1 MKTVLRFIAMSDLHF
16 KVDEGE
22 EPARFQAGMKMAYDY
37 AAAQDYKK
45 IDALYIVGDF
55 ANRGSE
61 GEMRLVKQYIDE
73 NVHPETD
80 VTLMLASHEFF
91 SPDKEEGALCRL
103 REIFRQEPD
112 LHKVFGGFHFISVS
126 TERGCRIFDEKKA
139 WIREQLK
146 IAAADGAKK
155 PIFFFQHPHLT
166 DTVYGSIGWG
176 EDDIIPIL
184 MDYPQI
190 VDFSGHSHAPVNDP
204 RSIHQKYF
212 TSLGCGSL
220 SYFELDEFDYLYGT
234 VPPDKNLCAQFL
246 IVEVNDD
253 NSVTVKPFDILSG
266 RFFNDGYLIETPW
279 EPDSFIYTDA
289 RYQTA
294 VPPVFG
300 ENTAFDIAFADGK
313 LHLSFGQA
321 LSEPERADCY
331 TVVIRADED
340 GRVVKQTTVP
350 SSYYVYDMPEKI
362 CIDLD
367 FEEKGCFTAKLFAKG
382 FWKNV
387 SAPLVKKFEVL

>member
-22 EPARFQAGMKMAYDY
+22 EPARFKAGMKMAYDY
-37 AAAQDYKK
+37 AAEQAYKN

-73 NVHPETD
+73 NVLPETD

-103 REIFRQEPD
+103 RDIFGQEPD
-112 LHKVFGGFHFISVS
+112 LHKVFGGFHFVSVS
-126 TERGCRIFDEKKA
+126 TERGCRLFEEKKA

-190 VDFSGHSHAPVNDP
+190 IDFSGHSHAPINDP

-212 TSLGCGSL
+212 TSVGTGSL
-220 SYFELDEFDYLYGT
+220 SYFELDEFDFLDGT
-234 VPPDKNLCAQFL
+234 VPKDKEFCAQFQ
-246 IVEVNDD
+246 IVEVGEDG
-253 NSVTVKPFDILSG
+253 SVLIKPFDILSG
-266 RFFNDGYLIETPW
+266 QFFNEGYLIEKPW
-279 EPDSFIYTDA
+279 EPESYIYTEA
-289 RYQTA
+289 RYKTQA
-294 VPPVFG
+294 VPVFN
-300 ENTAFDIAFADGK
+300 ENTDIRIEKNGS
-313 LHLSFGQA
+313 LLQIEFGQA
-321 LSEPERADCY
+321 ESEPERPDGY
-331 TVVIRADED
+331 TLVIRAED
-340 GRVVKQTTVP
+340 GHIVKQATVP
-350 SSYYVYDMPEKI
+350 SSYYIYKMPDTVKVS
-362 CIDLD
+362 LD
-367 FEEKGCFTAKLFAKG
+367 FSFTGKFTLYLTANS
-382 FWKNV
+382 FWKTH
-387 SAPLVKKFEVL
+387 SAPLTKTFEVLQ